1 MSGGPTAEPRRVQR
15 LIMLCASLGFVA
27 LLVVPAL
34 DHRFGWSRVSLV
46 GVVTGDVLVALG
58 FYLISRVFKENTYT
72 SATVEVAENQK
83 VISTGPYAIVRHPMY
98 ASAFLYLVGTPPA
111 LGSCWGLLPM
121 AVLTPVLIWRLLDEE
136 RLLARDL
143 AGYTEYQKRV
153 RHRLVPFVW

>member
-1 MSGGPTAEPRRVQR
+1 
-15 LIMLCASLGFVA
+15 MLCASLGFVA

-46 GVVTGDVLVALG
+46 GVVTGDVLVAVG
-58 FYLISRVFKENTYT
+58 FYLI
-72 SATVEVAENQK
+72 
-83 VISTGPYAIVRHPMY
+83 
-98 ASAFLYLVGTPPA
+98 AFLYLVGTPPA
-111 LGSCWGLLPM
+111 LGSCWGLVPM